1 MYLFTYLRVYLLI
14 LLFGAQDILV
24 VAPLVLNAVN
34 SLTLNQ
40 TFFIKSLTFPAG
52 EMLRRKSL
60 A

>member
-1 MYLFTYLRVYLLI
+1 MYLFTYLHVYLLI
-14 LLFGAQDILV
+14 LLFGAQDILA

-40 TFFIKSLTFPAG
+40 TFFIKSLTFPVG